1 MKIVPSP
8 EQLAIIGY
16 DTDKPLRV
24 DAGAGTG
31 KTTTIVLRL
40 QAAVESGVPPE
51 RALGLTFT
59 NKAAEELSDRLREAL
74 PELSQEGREVEV
86 TTYHGFAYG
95 LLREFGAFVGV
106 ERDVRLI
113 GPGYVRELI
122 HEELSTG
129 PGYQFLDLT
138 FPPGRVNETS
148 MIMRHLADNLQSAA
162 PLLRGPKPVDAVAGK
177 RYELAEI
184 ASRVE
189 TTKRRL
195 GLVDYGD
202 LVRLVHDLLA
212 GNPFVAERV
221 ASRYRMVL
229 LDEYQ
234 DTDPGQREMLR
245 LLFSSGFPLTA
256 VGDPDQTIYEWRG
269 ASLANFRD
277 FPTHFPDAAGTPAQ
291 SLPLSANRRSAPIIL
306 KLANKVRDL
315 LHAEEYKPLR
325 PAGIQPGA
333 LIVSRYHSAAD
344 EAVGVAQEV
353 RRLHD
358 EDEVDWTDMAILF
371 RKNAQIP
378 LIRDA
383 LEAYDIPYE
392 VAALGGLLSVPV
404 VADLKAWLEV
414 IADSSHAPALLR
426 ILLGGSFRLGL
437 GDLKPLADL
446 VRPSRDDADPRV
458 PLLEAI
464 DQLDEKVEVGNQTR
478 ARLARFTRIYR
489 KLLVAA
495 QGLSLVELARRIL
508 DETEAWAEIDALAPN
523 PSLTSRLNLYRF
535 LDLAEEWS
543 PLQGRPS
550 LKAFLGYLNT
560 LDEDSTSQELDTARL
575 GDENVVPLLTIHRSK
590 GLEWDN
596 VFIPAVVK
604 DTLPSGYRGG
614 DNPYFAAA
622 ALPHELR
629 LDRDVLPQLTG
640 DERADRAAL
649 RERHY
654 DQELRTA
661 YVGITRAKNRLYISG
676 AHWYTDKRPKLMSP
690 VMEAALE
697 VDGVERAT
705 FIEEP
710 GDAPGMLRLQSPAG
724 SPDPVFEAGWQ
735 EAMRTAIADT
745 EAMRN
750 LAQDPVAYDE
760 AMDQTRL
767 MLESLPQPAAVPAA
781 LDQPVT
787 SVTGLVSLAG
797 CPQRFYW
804 AEVDPLPRRSSR
816 AMRRGVEVHRMIELH
831 ALGQIPLWEASD
843 DIYDAV
849 EPAPRGAA
857 RPFDT
862 FMNSRWANRRAAF
875 VEVPIDLQLQN
886 GRIRGRI
893 DAVYEDRPGAWE
905 IVDWKSGIPSS
916 DATRIIQLQA
926 YAVAAMD
933 GLIGDSIP
941 SSLKVTFCYLGGA
954 TVEEVGYEVTS
965 EWLDDAREQLEVAL
979 LASAGPDFPQV
990 AGTRCRSCDFT
1001 RFCESG
1007 KAWIAAN
1014 PTS

>member
-1 MKIVPSP
+1 MKIVPSV
-8 EQLAIIGY
+8 EQLAIISY
-16 DTDKPLRV
+16 PADRPLRV

-40 QAAVESGVPPE
+40 QSAVDAGIAPE

-74 PELSQEGREVEV
+74 PELSREGREVEV

-95 LLREFGAFVGV
+95 LLREFGAYVGV

-129 PGYQFLDLT
+129 NGYEFLDLT
-138 FPPGRVNETS
+138 AGPQRVNETATL
-148 MIMRHLADNLQSAA
+148 MRHLADNLRGADA
-162 PLLRGPKPVDAVAGK
+162 LLTGAKPDEAIAGG

-184 ASRVE
+184 AARVE
-189 TTKRRL
+189 ATKRRL

-212 GNPFVAERV
+212 ANPVVAARI

-245 LLFSSGFPLTA
+245 LLFRDGFPITA

-277 FPTHFPDAAGTPAQ
+277 FPSHFPDATGAAAE

-306 KLANKVRDL
+306 NLANGVREL
-315 LHAEEYKPLR
+315 LHADGFKPLR

-353 RRLHD
+353 VRLHE
-358 EDEVDWTDMAILF
+358 EDGVEWSDMAILF
-371 RKNAQIP
+371 RKNAQIS

-383 LEAYDIPYE
+383 LEAYDVPYE

-404 VADLKAWLEV
+404 VADLKAWLDV
-414 IADSSHAPALLR
+414 VADSANAPALLR
-426 ILLGGSFRLGL
+426 VLLGGSFRLGL
-437 GDLKPLADL
+437 GDLKPIADK
-446 VRPSRDDADPRV
+446 VRPSRDDDDAGV

-464 DQLDEKVEVGNQTR
+464 DQIDEVGGVSGEARTR
-478 ARLARFTRIYR
+478 LERFARTYR
-489 KLLVAA
+489 RLLVSA
-495 QGLSLVELARRIL
+495 QGLSLVELCRRIL
-508 DETEAWAEIDALAPN
+508 DETEAWAEIAALPPN
-523 PSLTSRLNLYRF
+523 PSLTARLNLYRF

-550 LKAFLGYLNT
+550 LQAFLGYLNT
-560 LDEDSTSQELDTARL
+560 LDQDATSQELDTARL
-575 GDENVVPLLTIHRSK
+575 GDENVVALLTIHRAK

-596 VFIPAVVK
+596 VFMPAVVK
-604 DTLPSGYRGG
+604 DTLPSSYRGG
-614 DNPYFAAA
+614 DNPHFVAA
-622 ALPHELR
+622 ALPHDLR
-629 LDRDVLPQLTG
+629 LDREVLPNLTG
-640 DERADRAAL
+640 DQKGDTAAL

-661 YVGITRAKNRLYISG
+661 YVGITRAKNRLYLSG
-676 AHWYTDKRPKLMSP
+676 AHWYTDKKPKLMSA
-690 VMEAALE
+690 VMQVALD
-697 VDGVERAT
+697 VAGVELGT
-705 FIEEP
+705 FIEAA
-710 GDAPGMLRLQSPAG
+710 GDAPGLLRLESPAG
-724 SPDPVFEAGWQ
+724 SPDPVFASGWQ
-735 EAMRTAIADT
+735 TAMRQAAEDPA
-745 EAMRN
+745 AMRG
-750 LAQDPVAYDE
+750 LAADPVAYDE

-767 MLESLPQPAAVPAA
+767 TLDSLPQPVSTGQNI
-781 LDQPVT
+781 DQAVT
-787 SVTGLVSLAG
+787 SVTGLVTLAG
-797 CPQRFYW
+797 CPQQFYW
-804 AEVDPLPRRSSR
+804 SEVDPLPRRSSR

-831 ALGQIPLWEASD
+831 ALGQIPLWELAD
-843 DIYDAV
+843 DLYDAV
-849 EPAPRGAA
+849 DPSPRDST

-862 FMNSRWANRRAAF
+862 FMKSRWANRRAAY
-875 VEVPIDLQLQN
+875 VEVPIDLQLEN

-893 DAVYEDRPGAWE
+893 DAVYQSDPGVWE
-905 IVDWKSGIPSS
+905 IVDWKSGTAPT
-916 DATRIIQLQA
+916 DTTRIIQLQA
-926 YAVAAMD
+926 YAVAAME
-933 GLIGDSIP
+933 GLIGDVVP
-941 SSLKVTFCYLGGA
+941 ESLSVTFCYLGGKNA
-954 TVEEVGYEVTS
+954 AEASHEVTDD
-965 EWLDDAREQLEVAL
+965 WLREARIELESAL
-979 LASAGPDFPQV
+979 AASSGPDYPQFAGP
-990 AGTRCRSCDFT
+990 RCRSCDFV
-1001 RFCESG
+1001 RFCDSG
-1007 KAWIAAN
+1007 NAWLEKHPAD
-1014 PTS
+1014 

>member
-1 MKIVPSP
+1 MKLVPSA

-16 DTDKPLRV
+16 PTDKPLRV

-40 QAAVESGVPPE
+40 QQAVEAGIAPE

-74 PELSQEGREVEV
+74 PQLSAEGREVEV

-129 PGYQFLDLT
+129 AGYSFLDLT
-138 FPPGRVNETS
+138 SPPGRVNETATL
-148 MIMRHLADNLQSAA
+148 MRHLADNLAGPEA
-162 PLLRGPKPVDAVAGK
+162 LLSGTKPDDEVFGR

-184 ASRVE
+184 AARVE
-189 TTKRRL
+189 ANKRRL

-212 GNPFVAERV
+212 ENPFVAARV

-245 LLFSSGFPLTA
+245 LLFRDGFPLTA

-277 FPTHFPDAAGTPAQ
+277 FPKHFPDAAGQEAE

-306 KLANKVRDL
+306 KLANLVREL
-315 LHAEEYKPLR
+315 LHADEFKPLR

-333 LIVSRYHSAAD
+333 LIVSRHHSAAD
-344 EAVGVAQEV
+344 EAVDVAQEV
-353 RRLHD
+353 LRLHD
-358 EDEVDWTDMAILF
+358 EEGVVWSDMAILF

-414 IADSSHAPALLR
+414 IADSASAPALLR
-426 ILLGGSFRLGL
+426 VLLGGSFRLGL
-437 GDLKPLADL
+437 GDLKPLADK
-446 VRPSRDDADPRV
+446 VRPARDSDDPAT

-464 DQLDEKVEVGNQTR
+464 DQLDDVPGIGDE
-478 ARLARFTRIYR
+478 ARRRLERFAQIYR
-489 KLLVAA
+489 RLLVAA
-495 QGLSLVELARRIL
+495 QGLSLVELSRRVL
-508 DETEAWAEIDALAPN
+508 DDTDAWAEIDALPPN
-523 PSLTSRLNLYRF
+523 PSLTARLNLYRF

-550 LKAFLGYLNT
+550 LQAFLGYLNT
-560 LDEDSTSQELDTARL
+560 LDEDATSQELDTARL
-575 GDENVVPLLTIHRSK
+575 GDENVVALLTIHRAK

-596 VFIPAVVK
+596 VFMPAVVK

-614 DNPYFAAA
+614 DNPHFFPA

-629 LDRDVLPQLTG
+629 LDRDVLPELTG
-640 DERADRAAL
+640 DRKSDTAAL
-649 RERHY
+649 RERHH

-676 AHWYTDKRPKLMSP
+676 AHWYTDKKPKLMSA
-690 VMEAALE
+690 VMEATLAI
-697 VDGVERAT
+697 DGIERSTFVEEA
-705 FIEEP
+705 
-710 GDAPGMLRLQSPAG
+710 GDAPGLLRLQSPVG
-724 SPDPVFEAGWQ
+724 SPDPTFAEGWQ
-735 EAMRTAIADT
+735 AAMRSAATAPT
-745 EAMRN
+745 AMRD
-750 LAQDPVAYDE
+750 LATDVAAYDE

-767 MLESLPQPAAVPAA
+767 TLESLPQPAAAA
-781 LDQPVT
+781 EGHDQAVT
-787 SVTGLVSLAG
+787 SVTGLVTLAG
-797 CPQRFYW
+797 CPQQFYW
-804 AEVDPLPRRSSR
+804 SEVDPLPRRSSR
-816 AMRRGVEVHRMIELH
+816 AMRRGVQVHRMIELH
-831 ALGQIPLWEASD
+831 ALGQIPLWEAAAD
-843 DIYDAV
+843 LYDAP
-849 EPAPRGAA
+849 EPAPRESA

-862 FMNSRWANRRAAF
+862 FMNSRWANRRAAY
-875 VEVPIDLQLQN
+875 VEVPIDLQLEN

-893 DAVYEDRPGAWE
+893 DAVYQDGPGVWE
-905 IVDWKSGIPSS
+905 IVDWKSGTVSNDS
-916 DATRIIQLQA
+916 TRLIQLQA
-926 YAVAAMD
+926 YAVAALE
-933 GLIGDSIP
+933 GLIGDKVP
-941 SSLKVTFCYLGGA
+941 DSLVVTFCYLGGEA
-954 TVEEVGYEVTS
+954 VAEVSHEVTP
-965 EWLDDAREQLEVAL
+965 EWLVEAREQLESAL
-979 LASAGPDFPQV
+979 MAAGGPEFPQV
-990 AGTRCRSCDFT
+990 AGARCRGCDFR
-1001 RFCESG
+1001 RFCDSG
-1007 KAWIAAN
+1007 KAWVEAN
-1014 PTS
+1014 PSG